1 MTTSTF
7 SRNALYALAAAGV
20 LDAVQF
26 VFAILPEED
35 GPPPFVAAATA
46 VAGILTLAGVVA
58 AARGSRAG
66 MVVAIV
72 ARVFDTLVLGLPA
85 FFLDAPWFVLVLVG
99 VMAVLTL
106 AGIRWAVPGL
116 RRAGTRVA

>member
-46 VAGILTLAGVVA
+46 VAGILTLAGVAA

-72 ARVFDTLVLGLPA
+72 ARLLDTLVLGLPA